1 MQKIISLIKILIWL
15 GLLITLGLRRI
26 LRRSFFYGM
35 DIANLVIT
43 TICLGGTKLN
53 QQYFEASAMERLSKT
68 SDDIELW
75 WDSNPLVYE
84 TWCKKFLESAPDE
97 IKDLIKVQ
105 LKKLWDE
112 NEDPLNWVF
121 RGVTTNPPLTKA
133 VFDDLG
139 DEWAPIIKEL
149 IRFHPTMN
157 HEQITWEAYKEA
169 CKRGSARYL
178 NLYKKS
184 EHTKG
189 FVSAQ
194 VDPRL
199 FTEPFIMV
207 KQGLEIR
214 SLQPNIMVKVP
225 ATQSGVLAIFLLTA
239 LGVPTNAT
247 LCFNMPQIMAVAQA
261 VKRGKEIGENRGVDY
276 SGWRSVITIMIGRF
290 EDAKIFAEQAE
301 ERGIELTEE
310 IKRWSGLAVTK
321 KAYKILAER
330 NYPSKLLIASS
341 RVSPVVNGRQEIWH
355 LEKLAGG
362 NLVITMNPKLIQS
375 FMLHYIDRPIE
386 NKIDEPIPEN
396 IMAKLLQIPY
406 FTEGYGEDTIKP
418 EDFETLEP
426 TYTTYTQFSKAMI
439 GLEDHIETIFNGA
452 KIKAS

>member
-1 MQKIISLIKILIWL
+1 MS
-15 GLLITLGLRRI
+15 
-26 LRRSFFYGM
+26 
-35 DIANLVIT
+35 
-43 TICLGGTKLN
+43 

-68 SDDIELW
+68 SGGIELW

-84 TWCKKFLESAPDE
+84 TWCKKIIEMAPDE

-105 LKKLWDE
+105 FKKLWDE
-112 NEDPLNWVF
+112 NEDPSNWVF
-121 RGVTTNPPLTKA
+121 RGVTTNPPLTAA
-133 VFDDLG
+133 VFDDLQ
-139 DEWAPIIKEL
+139 DEWVPIIKEL
-149 IRFHPTMN
+149 SGFHPTMD
-157 HEQITWEAYKEA
+157 HKQITWEAYKEA

-178 NLYKKS
+178 SLYEKS
-184 EHTKG
+184 RHTKG

-207 KQGLEIR
+207 KQGLELR
-214 SLQPNIMVKVP
+214 SLQPNIMIKIP
-225 ATQSGVLAIFLLTA
+225 ATQSGVLSILLLTA

-247 LCFNMPQIMAVAQA
+247 LCFNMPQIRAVAEA
-261 VKRGKEIGENRGVDY
+261 VRRGKEIGESRGVDY
-276 SGWRSVITIMIGRF
+276 SGGRSVITIMIGRY

-310 IKRWSGLAVTK
+310 MKRWAGLAIAK
-321 KAYKILAER
+321 KACKVLVER
-330 NYPSKLLIASS
+330 KYPSKLLIASS

-375 FMLHYIDRPIE
+375 FMYHYIDRPIE

-396 IMAKLLQIPY
+396 VMAKLLRIPY
-406 FTEGYGEDTIKP
+406 FAEGYGEDTIIP

-426 TYTTYTQFSKAMI
+426 TYTTYTQFSNAVI
-439 GLEDHIETIFNGA
+439 RLEDYVETIFNDVG
-452 KIKAS
+452 INAS